1 MSLRKIHYQTETTQS
16 SSESDPCINLWREVC
31 RIAWCDYLGLE
42 RCAYEESEQKLKREA
57 GRFLRSSEYAE
68 LAEIIDY
75 PPFKEELFG

>member
-1 MSLRKIHYQTETTQS
+1 MTSQFERYQIDDATES
-16 SSESDPCINLWREVC
+16 PYPPHVKLWREVC

-57 GRFLRSSEYAE
+57 GRFLRSSAYSE